1 MNQELP
7 DESANDVRTHPRLYV
22 LCGLPFSGKST
33 LARAMEH
40 RLNLVHVEVDRVHAE
55 RGLALNGWIPS
66 RGDWIAAYRA
76 SYRRLE
82 EALRDGKSVVFDATS
97 YRKIQRR
104 RLRRMAD
111 AHRVPTTV
119 VYLDISAQE
128 AQRRR
133 SENQH
138 SPVRAGVSDEDF
150 AMVANEF
157 QTPEGDEEILRYD
170 ATLPVD
176 DWIDN
181 VLLSYVGAPSRRDR

>member
-1 MNQELP
+1 
-7 DESANDVRTHPRLYV
+7 
-22 LCGLPFSGKST
+22 
-33 LARAMEH
+33 MEH

-55 RGLALNGWIPS
+55 RGLALNGWVPS

-97 YRKIQRR
+97 YRKTQRR

-138 SPVRAGVSDEDF
+138 CSVRAGVSD
-150 AMVANEF
+150 
-157 QTPEGDEEILRYD
+157 DEEILRYD